1 MNVAE
6 RSLQA
11 FGIYLLGLGSLLVV
25 MPALVL
31 APVGLPVP
39 QDVWL
44 RVVGMLVLF
53 LGVYYGIA
61 ARSGAMALVRASVPV
76 RASVVLFFA
85 AFVGIGLAPPALL
98 LFGAV
103 DLAAA
108 AWTWSA
114 LRAASKGAA
123 MVNPA

>member
-1 MNVAE
+1 MNAAE

-11 FGIYLLGLGSLLVV
+11 FGIYLLGLGSLLIV
-25 MPALVL
+25 MPSLVL
-31 APVGLPVP
+31 SPVGLAVP

-44 RVVGMLVLF
+44 RVAGMLVLF
-53 LGVYYGIA
+53 LGVYYCVA
-61 ARSGAMALVRASVPV
+61 ARSGATALVRASVPV

-85 AFVGIGLAPPALL
+85 AFVGVGLAPPVLL

-114 LRAASKGAA
+114 LRAAHKGAA
-123 MVNPA
+123 VSPA